1 MREIDRATDCRRDAR
16 RRQPHSMPA
25 LALDDRDLRGSVAL
39 SPDRTRALVRD
50 GVHLTLRRAAR
61 VDERVGKAIQFEST
75 IASVAWHATRDVCA
89 VPSSPST
96 TAG

>member
-75 IASVAWHATRDVCA
+75 IASVA
-89 VPSSPST
+89 
-96 TAG
+96 